1 MCLVCFVTG
10 VVALAC
16 YMMAE
21 SPVPLNIPA
30 TGPLPAFTVDLWL
43 YSAVVLSLIAA
54 FCVCSPSGGDQQPS
68 QGGGCA
74 QCFSCLFCVGV
85 LAVVC
90 WLLHTGVLPLPGQL
104 VAPGA
109 AVGGPNATAAA
120 DAASCRLTLEGLD
133 WAALSANV
141 TSMMEVQEAIKEGV
155 APTLGVDLADVE
167 VDLSPGSVIADLAI
181 RPPANASA
189 AGLQQQL
196 AASSQDLQSAVA
208 GSLSARAEQ
217 FKDSV
222 VGDISVSSVDLTPHL
237 GAAVADA
244 GAAAAGAGAA
254 AAGHVDSHVSNA
266 LGWAGGVAGHVHHHA
281 KKVVDHVKNSS
292 LLERTQDA
300 LDQTGDW
307 AADVS
312 QAGGGAAV
320 GQSL

>member
-1 MCLVCFVTG
+1 MPG
-10 VVALAC
+10 MPAAAHGMPHHGMSGRGH
-16 YMMAE
+16 MMHGDVSATQE
-21 SPVPLNIPA
+21 YGGPGPMPIRPPPQAPPQDNKFFCMPGFCCHKRDERVDDSAMDQPVHEYHEYASMPFHGA
-30 TGPLPAFTVDLWL
+30 GTVD
-43 YSAVVLSLIAA
+43 
-54 FCVCSPSGGDQQPS
+54 
-68 QGGGCA
+68 
-74 QCFSCLFCVGV
+74 
-85 LAVVC
+85 
-90 WLLHTGVLPLPGQL
+90 
-104 VAPGA
+104 
-109 AVGGPNATAAA
+109 
-120 DAASCRLTLEGLD
+120 
-133 WAALSANV
+133 
-141 TSMMEVQEAIKEGV
+141 
-155 APTLGVDLADVE
+155 DVE
-167 VDLSPGSVIADLAI
+167 KGSVIADLAI